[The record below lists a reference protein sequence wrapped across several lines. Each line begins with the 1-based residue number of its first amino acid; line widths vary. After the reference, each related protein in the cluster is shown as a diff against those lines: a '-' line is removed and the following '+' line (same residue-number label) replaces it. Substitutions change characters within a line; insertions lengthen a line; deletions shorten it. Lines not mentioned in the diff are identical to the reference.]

1 MFTGSFILCP
11 SFDPVDRGPSAIAGH
26 HVGMARAHNGN
37 IEIEYEIFGDL
48 DDPTI
53 IMSPGLGNQMLLY
66 PAELCEAFVDRGFG
80 AIRIDNRDAG
90 LSSITSEDLEYTLH
104 DMGDDV
110 VAVLDDAGVNKAV
123 VMGMSLGGMIA
134 QTVAIDHPNRT
145 LALVSVSSTSG
156 EPDVGGATD
165 EALAAIQRPSAPTID
180 EQVESDIEV
189 RRIWSNPDWFD
200 EEQIG
205 AYFRSLYDRSFTPGG
220 SERQMAAI
228 MRSGDRAVGL
238 AQLDMPTLVVHGQ
251 NDSLINI
258 SAGRR
263 TAELVAGARFL
274 EIEGMS
280 HDFVS
285 QMWPPL
291 ISAVTSLVASIP

>member
-1 MFTGSFILCP
+1 MTT
-11 SFDPVDRGPSAIAGH
+11 
-26 HVGMARAHNGN
+26 AHNGEIN
-37 IEIEYEIFGDL
+37 IEYEAFGDL
-48 DDPTI
+48 ADPTI

-66 PAELCEAFVDRGFG
+66 PVELCEAFLDHGFSV
-80 AIRIDNRDAG
+80 IRIDNRDAG
-90 LSSITSEDLEYTLH
+90 LSSTTSPDLEYTLH

-110 VAVLDDAGVNKAV
+110 VAVLDHAEVDKAV

-134 QTVAIDHPNRT
+134 QTVAIDHPDRT
-145 LALVSVSSTSG
+145 LALVSVSSSTG
-156 EPDVGGATD
+156 EPDVGGATA
-165 EALAAIQRPSAPTID
+165 EAMEAIQRPSAATID
-180 EQVESDIEV
+180 EQVASDIEV

-205 AYFRSLYDRSFTPGG
+205 AYFRSLYERSFTPGG
-220 SERQMAAI
+220 SERQMAALI
-228 MRSGDRAVGL
+228 RSGDRAHEL
-238 AQLDMPTLVVHGQ
+238 ARLDVPTLVVHGQ

-263 TAELVAGARFL
+263 TAELVNGAVFL

-291 ISAVTSLVASIP
+291 ISAVTSLVASIAA